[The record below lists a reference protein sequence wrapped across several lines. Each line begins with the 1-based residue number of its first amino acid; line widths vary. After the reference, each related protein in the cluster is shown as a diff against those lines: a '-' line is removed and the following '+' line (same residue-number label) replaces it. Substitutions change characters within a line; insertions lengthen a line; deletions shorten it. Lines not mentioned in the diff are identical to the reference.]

1 MQIKAPQRASQTH
14 TIFQSSVS
22 HIWGFWVNQKSYKS
36 TCNQTARY
44 WLFFWGG
51 LCTLFIQGAVRN
63 RVLLCNMLHIWQIH
77 INVCSGYVH
86 AFGQISPWFY
96 YIHAKNALGMLVWQN
111 KFFLKRATT
120 KAWQQF
126 CGYSFIH
133 TQIYT
138 LFVLYSPFLVPFMS
152 GHFIK

>member
-1 MQIKAPQRASQTH
+1 MQIKAPRRASQTH

-51 LCTLFIQGAVRN
+51 LCTLFIQRAVRN

-96 YIHAKNALGMLVWQN
+96 YIHAKNALGMLVWHN
-111 KFFLKRATT
+111 KFFSEEGHNQSMATVS
-120 KAWQQF
+120 WLQ
-126 CGYSFIH
+126 
-133 TQIYT
+133 
-138 LFVLYSPFLVPFMS
+138 LYSHTNIYFVCPL
-152 GHFIK
+152 